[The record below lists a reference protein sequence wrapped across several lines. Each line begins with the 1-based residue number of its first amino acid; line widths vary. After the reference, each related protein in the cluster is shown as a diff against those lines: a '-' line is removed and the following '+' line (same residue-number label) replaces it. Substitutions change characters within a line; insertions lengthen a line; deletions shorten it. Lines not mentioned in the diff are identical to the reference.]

1 MRMREFKDNGPSIRE
16 IEQYG
21 REAFLEQYPQLQ
33 QSELHG
39 LLVMSEFTQ
48 AFPDKYPGTQWTVL
62 LDDGT
67 VLHEYEEQKDG
78 SYCLDEVPPEQGTYY
93 PLFVEMKDGSVW
105 CAGYS
110 TNHMFAQRAL
120 RCVSEDQME
129 QKRQRAMETQK
140 EQDGQEQ
147 KKEPKAKKRRLFRS

>member
-33 QSELHG
+33 PSELHG
-39 LLVMSEFTQ
+39 LLVISEFTQ
-48 AFPDKYPGTQWTVL
+48 AFPDKYLGIQWTEL
-62 LDDGT
+62 LNNGT
-67 VLHEYEEQKDG
+67 VLHAYEEQKDG

-110 TNHMFAQRAL
+110 TNPMFAQMAKRY
-120 RCVSEDQME
+120 VTEDQME
-129 QKRQRAMETQK
+129 QKRQQAMQK
-140 EQDGQEQ
+140 QKEQ
-147 KKEPKAKKRRLFRS
+147 KKEPKTKKRRLFRF